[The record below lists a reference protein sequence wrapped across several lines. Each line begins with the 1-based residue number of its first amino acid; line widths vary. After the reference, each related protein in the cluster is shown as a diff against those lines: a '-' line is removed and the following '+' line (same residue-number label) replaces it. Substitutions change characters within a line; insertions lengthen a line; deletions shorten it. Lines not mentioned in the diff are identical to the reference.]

1 MASALSPTS
10 SAAAK
15 DSGPVT
21 RKEFD
26 EYIKYYQQSHKAI
39 VRLTA
44 LVNRLP
50 ANQALKIGG
59 HALRRSDISKYSQ
72 AYIAQLSDLRK
83 MYARKRKT
91 NRSNVQLNQ
100 LFYVSDQLV
109 KFYTGAKLGPA
120 DPENPRG
127 RKLASEIDLLTKH
140 HMSTS
145 GILTSLISRY
155 IDTNDLKTSGQPQ
168 RFKPDAKMK
177 DCLSSTNYV
186 LFGEDLS
193 DREIPPSTRP
203 EKADKIR
210 DNISLGKKS
219 AFARVNGRVD
229 SRSGE
234 AFFNPKSGLLYT
246 TMMVFNNYYRIPNEL
261 LTDDERSALT
271 DKDNQEEAKQLQS
284 TLTSITRTKN
294 KK

>member
-1 MASALSPTS
+1 MASALSPTTI
-10 SAAAK
+10 AAAK
-15 DSGPVT
+15 DASPAT
-21 RKEFD
+21 SKEFA
-26 EYIKYYQQSHKAI
+26 EHVKYYQQTHKAI

-59 HALRRSDISKYSQ
+59 HTVRRSDISKYSQ
-72 AYIAQLSDLRK
+72 AYVAQLGDLRK
-83 MYARKRKT
+83 MYANRKRKT
-91 NRSNVQLNQ
+91 NRSNAQLNQ

-127 RKLASEIDLLTKH
+127 RKLAAEIDLLTKS

-155 IDTNDLKTSGQPQ
+155 IETNELKTSGQPR

-177 DCLSSTNYV
+177 ECLSSTSYV
-186 LFGEDLS
+186 LFSEDLS
-193 DREIPPSTRP
+193 DRDVPASTRP
-203 EKADKIR
+203 EKAEKIK

-229 SRSGE
+229 KRSGE
-234 AFFNPKSGLLYT
+234 AFFNPKTGLLYT
-246 TMMVFNNYYRIPNEL
+246 TMMVFNNYYRIPSEL
-261 LTDDERSALT
+261 LTDEERSALT
-271 DKDNQEEAKQLQS
+271 EGDKVEEAKQLQE
-284 TLTSITRTKN
+284 TLTSITKS

>member
-1 MASALSPTS
+1 MASALSPTAN
-10 SAAAK
+10 AASK
-15 DSGPVT
+15 DAAPAT
-21 RKEFD
+21 AKEFA
-26 EYIKYYQQSHKAI
+26 EYVKYYQQTHKAI
-39 VRLTA
+39 VRLTS

-59 HALRRSDISKYSQ
+59 HTVRRSDISKYSH
-72 AYIAQLSDLRK
+72 AYVAQLGDLRK
-83 MYARKRKT
+83 MYANRKRKT
-91 NRSNVQLNQ
+91 NRSNAQLNQ

-127 RKLASEIDLLTKH
+127 RKLASEIELLTKH

-155 IDTNDLKTSGQPQ
+155 IETNDLKTSGQPR

-177 DCLSSTNYV
+177 ECLSSTSYT

-210 DNISLGKKS
+210 ENISLGKKS
-219 AFARVNGRVD
+219 AFARVNGRMD
-229 SRSGE
+229 KRSGE
-234 AFFNPKSGLLYT
+234 AFFNPKTGLLYT
-246 TMMVFNNYYRIPNEL
+246 TMMVFNNYYRIPSEL
-261 LTDDERSALT
+261 LTEKERSALT
-271 DKDNQEEAKQLQS
+271 DSDNVDEAKQLQE
-284 TLTSITRTKN
+284 TLTGITKS

>member
-1 MASALSPTS
+1 MATALSPTTN
-10 SAAAK
+10 AAAK
-15 DSGPVT
+15 DAAPAT
-21 RKEFD
+21 AKEFA
-26 EYIKYYQQSHKAI
+26 ELVKYYQQTHKAI

-44 LVNRLP
+44 LVRGVP

-59 HALRRSDISKYSQ
+59 HTIRRSDISKYSQ
-72 AYIAQLSDLRK
+72 AYVAQLGDLRK
-83 MYARKRKT
+83 LYANRKRKT
-91 NRSNVQLNQ
+91 NRSNAQLNQ

-109 KFYTGAKLGPA
+109 KFYTGAKLGPS

-127 RKLASEIDLLTKH
+127 RKLNAEIDLLTKR

-155 IDTNDLKTSGQPQ
+155 IETNELKTSGQPR

-177 DCLSSTNYV
+177 DCLSSTTYM
-186 LFGEDLS
+186 LFDEDLS

-219 AFARVNGRVD
+219 AFARVNGRMD
-229 SRSGE
+229 KRSGE
-234 AFFNPKSGLLYT
+234 AFFNPKTGLLYT

-261 LTDDERSALT
+261 LSEEERSALT
-271 DKDNQEEAKQLQS
+271 DSDNVDDAKQLQE
-284 TLTSITRTKN
+284 TLTNITKS

>member
-1 MASALSPTS
+1 MATALSPTS

-15 DSGPVT
+15 DASPAT
-21 RKEFD
+21 PKEFG
-26 EYIKYYQQSHKAI
+26 ELVKYYQQSHKAI

-50 ANQALKIGG
+50 ANQSLKIGG
-59 HALRRSDISKYSQ
+59 YTVRRSDISKYSQ
-72 AYIAQLSDLRK
+72 AYTAQLSDLRK
-83 MYARKRKT
+83 LYANRKRKS

-120 DPENPRG
+120 DPTNPRG

-155 IDTNDLKTSGQPQ
+155 IDTNDLKTSGQPS

-177 DCLSSTNYV
+177 ECLSNTSYT

-193 DREIPPSTRP
+193 ARDIPPSTRP

-219 AFARVNGRVD
+219 AFARVNGRMD
-229 SRSGE
+229 KRSGE
-234 AFFNPKSGLLYT
+234 AFFNPKTGLLYT
-246 TMMVFNNYYRIPNEL
+246 TMMVFNNYYRIPGEL

-271 DKDNQEEAKQLQS
+271 ESDNLDEAKHLQE
-284 TLTSITRTKN
+284 TLTSITRS

>member
-1 MASALSPTS
+1 MASALSPTTN
-10 SAAAK
+10 AAAK
-15 DSGPVT
+15 DNGPIST
-21 RKEFD
+21 KEFA
-26 EYIKYYQQSHKAI
+26 ELVKYYQQSHKAI
-39 VRLTA
+39 VRLTN
-44 LVNRLP
+44 LMRNVP
-50 ANQALKIGG
+50 GNQALKIKG
-59 HALRRSDISKYSQ
+59 HTIRRSDISKYSQ
-72 AYIAQLSDLRK
+72 AYVAQLGDLRK
-83 MYARKRKT
+83 LYANRKRKT
-91 NRSNVQLNQ
+91 NRSNAQLNQ

-109 KFYTGAKLGPA
+109 KFYTGSKLGPA

-127 RKLASEIDLLTKH
+127 RKLSSEIDLLTKR

-155 IDTNDLKTSGQPQ
+155 IEANELKTSGQRK

-177 DCLSSTNYV
+177 ECLSSTSYV

-193 DREIPPSTRP
+193 DRDIPPSTTP
-203 EKADKIR
+203 EKSEKIR

-229 SRSGE
+229 KRSGE
-234 AFFNPKSGLLYT
+234 PFFNPKTGLLYT

-261 LTDDERSALT
+261 LTEDERSSL
-271 DKDNQEEAKQLQS
+271 KESDNVEEAKQLQE
-284 TLTSITRTKN
+284 TLTSITKS